1 MAADSGMGFLRYL
14 RLKCIV
20 SFLRLLTRFNR
31 GLLQA
36 SPDEVLQ
43 VPSRDRKRTIK
54 VHLYSA
60 KPAERMQ
67 NAQEPRPVLIN
78 LHGSGFVL
86 PLHGSDDEFCRLVSR
101 KTDYTVLDMQ
111 YRLAPE
117 HPFPAALNDAED
129 VIKWV
134 LAHPSRFDQTRIA
147 LGGFSA
153 GASLVL
159 AAASSVFPKD
169 TFRSLLAFYPTCDL
183 STPPGLKKAPD
194 ASGRPISVFMARTF
208 NQSYI
213 PASVDARDP
222 RISPLFAPAE
232 NFPKNLLVI
241 TCAYDNLAPE
251 AEALAAKV
259 EADKG
264 HHVILHRMEKC
275 DHAWDKGKDQ
285 GKKKD
290 EAYAL
295 ALEMLGR

>member
-1 MAADSGMGFLRYL
+1 M
-14 RLKCIV
+14 
-20 SFLRLLTRFNR
+20 
-31 GLLQA
+31 
-36 SPDEVLQ
+36 
-43 VPSRDRKRTIK
+43 
-54 VHLYSA
+54 
-60 KPAERMQ
+60 
-67 NAQEPRPVLIN
+67 
-78 LHGSGFVL
+78 L
-86 PLHGSDDEFCRLVSR
+86 PLHSRDDEFCRLVSR

-147 LGGFSA
+147 LSGFSA
-153 GASLVL
+153 GANMVL
-159 AAASSVFPKD
+159 AAASSVFPKG
-169 TFRSLLAFYPTCDL
+169 TFRSLLAFYPICDL
-183 STPPGLKKAPD
+183 STPPELKKAPD
-194 ASGRPISVFMARTF
+194 ASGPAIPAFMARTF
-208 NQSYI
+208 NQSYT
-213 PASVDARDP
+213 PASVDVRDP

-264 HHVILHRMEKC
+264 HHVIVRRMEKC
-275 DHAWDKGKDQ
+275 GHAWDKYLKVGTDQ
-285 GKKKD
+285 GNKKD

>member
-1 MAADSGMGFLRYL
+1 M
-14 RLKCIV
+14 
-20 SFLRLLTRFNR
+20 
-31 GLLQA
+31 
-36 SPDEVLQ
+36 
-43 VPSRDRKRTIK
+43 
-54 VHLYSA
+54 
-60 KPAERMQ
+60 
-67 NAQEPRPVLIN
+67 
-78 LHGSGFVL
+78 L

-117 HPFPAALNDAED
+117 HPFPAALNDVED

-134 LAHPSRFDQTRIA
+134 LARPSGFDQTRIA

-153 GASLVL
+153 GANLVL
-159 AAASSVFPKD
+159 AAASSVFPKG
-169 TFRSLLAFYPTCDL
+169 TFRSLLAFYPICDRL
-183 STPPGLKKAPD
+183 TPPELKKAPD
-194 ASGRPISVFMARTF
+194 ASGRPIPVFMARIF

-213 PASVDARDP
+213 QTNVDVRDP

-251 AEALAAKV
+251 AEALAEKV

-264 HHVILHRMEKC
+264 HHVILRRMEKC
-275 DHAWDKGKDQ
+275 GHAWDKHLKNGTDQ
-285 GKKKD
+285 GKKD